1 MSSNG
6 HTNVAV
12 LESTWFQHKNTS
24 VRGLFELIADINC
37 DNPHSYNYEMANSE
51 VALKEVIPRIA
62 SYRKCKYLYFAMHGN
77 ENGLQLLNKERM
89 SRAELRN
96 LLAKVKKQPGSQLS
110 GIFLGSC
117 LFGTEKLAEF
127 IFSGDVG
134 INWIAGYSEEVDWV
148 KSSALDLLFFNELIS
163 GDDGSEIA
171 RINRTAEDLL
181 DTAPGLVRNLGF
193 GIYTRKRGGGI
204 KNLLATAYVDEPEYL
219 DELA

>member
-1 MSSNG
+1 M
-6 HTNVAV
+6 
-12 LESTWFQHKNTS
+12 
-24 VRGLFELIADINC
+24 
-37 DNPHSYNYEMANSE
+37 
-51 VALKEVIPRIA
+51 
-62 SYRKCKYLYFAMHGN
+62 
-77 ENGLQLLNKERM
+77 
-89 SRAELRN
+89 
-96 LLAKVKKQPGSQLS
+96 S

-204 KNLLATAYVDEPEYL
+204 KNLLATAYADEPEYL